1 MAVFAV
7 KVYCMFVWNGM
18 SHKDCG
24 QKMTENFCL
33 RLTTLLVLL
42 KCFLT

>member
-7 KVYCMFVWNGM
+7 KSLLYVCLEWNG
-18 SHKDCG
+18 HKDCG

-42 KCFLT
+42 KCF